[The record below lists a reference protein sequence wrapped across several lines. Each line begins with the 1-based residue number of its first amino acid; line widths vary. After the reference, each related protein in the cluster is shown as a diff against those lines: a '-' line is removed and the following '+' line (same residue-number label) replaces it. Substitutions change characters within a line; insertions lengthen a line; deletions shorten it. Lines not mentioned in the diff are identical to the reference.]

1 MTPEEGY
8 ELARKQRPGV
18 KIVMGPT
25 EAREE
30 RMEPVNIMT
39 RLKWYLDLPG
49 DSSWWAY
56 GVRKVC
62 GGKLPHGIALG
73 TGALVEALLRRPLT
87 RAEWEHLNDGTSED
101 RKAFVKKA
109 MEEVRA
115 ETLDRQVESCAGA

>member
-8 ELARKQRPGV
+8 ELAKKQRPGV

-30 RMEPVNIMT
+30 RMDPVNIMT

-49 DSSWWAY
+49 DTSWWAY

-62 GGKLPHGIALG
+62 GGWLPHSIALG
-73 TGALVEALLRRPLT
+73 TGAWVEAITQRPLT
-87 RAEWEHLNDGTSED
+87 RADWEILHNGSAEY
-101 RKAFVKKA
+101 RKAFVKKRL
-109 MEEVRA
+109 EEARA
-115 ETLDRQVESCAGA
+115 ETLDRKVESCTSA

>member
-30 RMEPVNIMT
+30 RMEPVNNMT

-49 DSSWWAY
+49 DSSWGAY

-62 GGKLPHGIALG
+62 SGKLPHGIALG
-73 TGALVEALLRRPLT
+73 TGAFVDRLLKRPLT
-87 RAEWEHLNDGTSED
+87 QANAGT
-101 RKAFVKKA
+101 AGT
-109 MEEVRA
+109 
-115 ETLDRQVESCAGA
+115 ETTTSQRQHTTMTAPSARTMTAVPADWNT